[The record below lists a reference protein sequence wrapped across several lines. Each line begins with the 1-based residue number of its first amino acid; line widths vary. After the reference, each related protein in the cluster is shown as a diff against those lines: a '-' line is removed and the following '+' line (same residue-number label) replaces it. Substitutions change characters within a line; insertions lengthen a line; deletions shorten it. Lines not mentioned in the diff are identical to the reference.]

1 MIKAYWRKYKNS
13 EFTAVT
19 LLNTVGIVVRLIT
32 ALCSAKLLAV
42 FVGAPGLAYM
52 GNFRNT
58 LASMEAFTSFGFAN
72 GIVQYVA
79 EHRQNKALIER
90 FINVLLRFM
99 LAVLALVSLAVFL
112 FRQSLDTYL
121 FEGAFTLPSL
131 FICLA
136 FVFPLQVLNGVWV
149 AFLSGLEQFK
159 KVIYLNIIGNVS
171 GLLITLYL
179 VYFHGLSG
187 ALFALVLS
195 PAVLFFISLYWVKKE
210 LTLRWV
216 PFDFT
221 LIKPLFSYAIMA
233 LFSAVVSPLCYLWV
247 RKLLMQN
254 TSLEL
259 AGFWEGI
266 QRISG
271 IYMLFITTLVFTY
284 FLPKLAQPNPY
295 TEKKKIIKR
304 YVTVILPLFALGL
317 LVVYLTRDWTI
328 PLILDQQFSPMTQ
341 FMKWQLLGD
350 FIKAASLIYALFF
363 YTERLVLPYL
373 LCETLFFC
381 AFYGFTVLLL
391 PNYGLEAATL
401 GYTFAYIIYSCVLV
415 LYFSW
420 YFSRSGSK

>member
-1 MIKAYWRKYKNS
+1 
-13 EFTAVT
+13 
-19 LLNTVGIVVRLIT
+19 
-32 ALCSAKLLAV
+32 
-42 FVGAPGLAYM
+42 M

-90 FINVLLRFM
+90 FINALLRFM
-99 LAVLALVSLAVFL
+99 LGVLALVSLAVFL

-328 PLILDQQFSPMTQ
+328 PLILDQLFSKDQGYNALESMAMGQVVFTGADADFLKYYNLKEDQVCIQARPDLDDLVEKLSQLIENKESIQTIGKQAAQFVTDVHACQ
-341 FMKWQLLGD
+341 TVAKQ
-350 FIKAASLIYALFF
+350 
-363 YTERLVLPYL
+363 YL
-373 LCETLFFC
+373 NLWE
-381 AFYGFTVLLL
+381 
-391 PNYGLEAATL
+391 
-401 GYTFAYIIYSCVLV
+401 
-415 LYFSW
+415 
-420 YFSRSGSK
+420 SKN